1 MSTGQATTS
10 RQIHFRSKGGSY
22 TAIWMGSR
30 GDLYQEYIDHG
41 GGNVSYYPNI
51 DSTNPIEMK
60 LTVTSARTGGV
71 ATPAS
76 VTYYANDTE
85 LTFNA
90 AGACTNAGL
99 SGVFKK
105 NSSGNLVIIGNLGA
119 VFLGCYLLKAKVSM
133 AAADG
138 ADTITIQS
146 PVTLAPYSGA
156 DSSRVT
162 IAPGDSKNFTITEK
176 GGSCILKALAFK
188 GGVEVTSG
196 LTYEWYKFQGGTFA
210 KLAVTTQTLT
220 VQEADVDTYS
230 LYKVIVK
237 EGGTSIGEDIQ
248 GVLDASDP
256 YDIVISSKLNDGGG
270 GGDITTND
278 LTLND
283 DMPSTAYLLFE
294 CTMVKRGS
302 STPLAGTVKWTFSIV
317 SGNGTKMW
325 GRQTPSTDNTF
336 KITVADFTTYGAG
349 VGDYEIV
356 IDAELT

>member
-1 MSTGQATTS
+1 MSTGQATAT

-22 TAIWMGSR
+22 SAIWMGSK

-51 DSTNPIEMK
+51 DSSSPLTMH

-71 ATPAS
+71 VTPAS

-90 AGACTNAGL
+90 SGSCTNAGL
-99 SGVFKK
+99 AGIFSKD
-105 NSSGNLVIIGNLGA
+105 SSGNLVITGNLGT
-119 VFLGCYLLKAKVSM
+119 VFLGCYLLKARVSV
-133 AAADG
+133 ASATG
-138 ADTITIQS
+138 ADTITVQA
-146 PVTLAPYSGA
+146 PATLAPYSGA

-162 IAPGDSKNFTITEK
+162 IAPGDSKNFTISEK
-176 GGSCILKALAFK
+176 GGSCILKALAYK

-196 LTYEWYKFQGGTFA
+196 LAYEWYRFQGGAFV

-230 LYKVIVK
+230 LYKVTVK
-237 EGGTSIGEDIQ
+237 EGGASIGEDIQ

-256 YDIVISSKLNDGGG
+256 YDIVISTRLNDGGG
-270 GGDITTND
+270 GGDVTTND
-278 LTLND
+278 LSLND
-283 DMPSTAYLLFE
+283 DMPSSAYLLFE
-294 CTMVKRGS
+294 CTMVRRGS
-302 STPLAGTVKWTFSIV
+302 TTPLSGAVKWTFSIV

-325 GRQTPSTDNTF
+325 GRAAGTSNTF
-336 KITVADFTTYGAG
+336 KVTVEDFATYGAG